1 MVVLLFLFFL
11 IGLSHDFVKLQIQE
25 KIQVSS
31 SKMRDKIENNCSL
44 KLSLLPKCCL
54 MTNASSS
61 KTINLAYIKILY
73 NTSLQAQKL
82 TSLFFARRTF
92 RNHKEAIK

>member
-1 MVVLLFLFFL
+1 MVLLFLFFFS

-31 SKMRDKIENNCSL
+31 SKMCDKIENNCSL

-61 KTINLAYIKILY
+61 KTINLGYIKILY

-82 TSLFFARRTF
+82 TSLFFC
-92 RNHKEAIK
+92 KENI

>member
-1 MVVLLFLFFL
+1 MLFSFFFFY
-11 IGLSHDFVKLQIQE
+11 IGLSCNFVKLRIQAE
-25 KIQVSS
+25 IQVIS
-31 SKMRDKIENNCSL
+31 SKTHDKIENNCSL

-73 NTSLQAQKL
+73 NTSLEAQKL
-82 TSLFFARRTF
+82 TSLVFCRE
-92 RNHKEAIK
+92 NI